1 MRQRVKSCILICT
14 TLLVLIFIIIMFNRK
29 EMVINRY
36 ENYINETIDEH
47 LKSMK
52 SNIKDCSDITT
63 SMMNDKIVHRDD
75 LKVLY
80 SSLVSIVESYQE
92 LETIIISLELEND
105 KWEDHLVAHDLSLQ
119 IENILRKNRVH
130 EVINLEENY
139 LELIEITYYL
149 TDEYKQVFNK
159 YYNESKQYGHL
170 ENKILIKLLKELN
183 KLELKNEYRMFEKH

>member
-63 SMMNDKIVHRDD
+63 SMMSDKIVHRDD

-170 ENKILIKLLKELN
+170 ENKIWIKLLKELN
-183 KLELKNEYRMFEKH
+183 MLELKNEYRMFEKH